1 MSFEEAQLTE
11 HTTNIRE
18 LFFQIKEDITQY
30 YKVTSL
36 DKPALFTRVQS
47 NLQKAGREI
56 KGFETTYNMAKV
68 NLTQAGKQADFLRQS
83 YEMYKQLMV

>member
-36 DKPALFTRVQS
+36 DKPALFTRVQ
-47 NLQKAGREI
+47 
-56 KGFETTYNMAKV
+56 
-68 NLTQAGKQADFLRQS
+68 
-83 YEMYKQLMV
+83 